1 MRAELLITPGCPH
14 AARAEDDLRAVL
26 AERGLPSEVE
36 KVFIND
42 LDHAAGLGFR
52 GSPTIRLDGRDV
64 VPSEPGGQAN
74 LGCRLYVQPD
84 GRLAGG
90 LPAQAIRAAFEAR
103 QAEAEAAAAAR
114 RARPR
119 LAELPARLSRN
130 FFLWASRRRWLAAVA
145 TGFPL
150 TRPMVR
156 RFIAGENLDDALD
169 VLERL
174 RERGLRW
181 TLDVLGESVSSRD
194 MATASADRYLEALD
208 ALAERGL
215 EANVSLKLTQMG
227 LDIDQRFCRDN
238 VGRVVARA
246 AEIGAFVRID
256 MEDHTRA
263 DATLSIA
270 RDLHADYH
278 DVGVVIQSYLRRSAD
293 DVERLI
299 REQIRVRLCKG
310 AYDEPASVAYVQ
322 RAEVDESFVR
332 LMERLMTDGRYPA
345 LATHDDQLIARAIEF
360 ADRNA
365 IAPER
370 FEFQMLHGVR
380 RDLQDWLVEH
390 GWTVRLYVPYG
401 AEWYPYFMR
410 RLGERPA
417 NVLFMV
423 RSVWREGRG
432 G

>member
-1 MRAELLITPGCPH
+1 
-14 AARAEDDLRAVL
+14 
-26 AERGLPSEVE
+26 
-36 KVFIND
+36 
-42 LDHAAGLGFR
+42 
-52 GSPTIRLDGRDV
+52 
-64 VPSEPGGQAN
+64 
-74 LGCRLYVQPD
+74 
-84 GRLAGG
+84 
-90 LPAQAIRAAFEAR
+90 
-103 QAEAEAAAAAR
+103 
-114 RARPR
+114 
-119 LAELPARLSRN
+119 
-130 FFLWASRRRWLAAVA
+130 
-145 TGFPL
+145 
-150 TRPMVR
+150 
-156 RFIAGENLDDALD
+156 
-169 VLERL
+169 
-174 RERGLRW
+174 
-181 TLDVLGESVSSRD
+181 
-194 MATASADRYLEALD
+194 
-208 ALAERGL
+208 
-215 EANVSLKLTQMG
+215 
-227 LDIDQRFCRDN
+227 
-238 VGRVVARA
+238 
-246 AEIGAFVRID
+246 